1 MRIDEV
7 VITEVSDEQR
17 EKNKELQDL
26 YIQRRLAG
34 QGIDTKSIGSQMGHS
49 LGTGVEIG
57 DLTNVQKKGTTDQ
70 EVSNKATG
78 QASSKAEPKKDPAD
92 SGAQKTRRKRQDDIL
107 RGRGKRGDQRYGSD
121 GRQLRHDKYYVD
133 KEVDRIKD
141 YDYIVPGKDTIKK
154 AGKAVKNTVASFIRK
169 PSDTMANLRYKFKDL
184 LQK

>member
-1 MRIDEV
+1 MKKKDINE
-7 VITEVSDEQR
+7 I
-17 EKNKELQDL
+17 KKYL
-26 YIQRRLAG
+26 YDHGFI
-34 QGIDTKSIGSQMGHS
+34 KVGSVAPTNVLRQMYES
-49 LGTGVEIG
+49 SMLTG

-70 EVSNKATG
+70 EVSKQDTG
-78 QASSKAEPKKDPAD
+78 QATSKAEPKKDPRD